1 MKYKLSIIL
10 ILISILCLGEE
21 IKVIRI
27 IDGDTFETV
36 SGEKV
41 RMIGIN
47 APEISDIFGVEA
59 KEHLKNLIEN
69 EYITLI
75 GDQLSNDKD
84 MYQRLLRY
92 VYLNGVDINKKMID
106 DGFAFAYLK
115 YKFSKS
121 AEYKLAQLQS
131 KENLLGIW
139 GDKEDSNN
147 KAEKILGC
155 KFLIKNLQPRIYLIS
170 ALLII
175 LISIGFVYYFKK

>member
-10 ILISILCLGEE
+10 IFISILCFGEE
-21 IKVIRI
+21 TKVIRI

-47 APEISDIFGVEA
+47 APEISDIFGLYA
-59 KEHLKNLIEN
+59 KEHLKSLIEN

-92 VYLNGVDINKKMID
+92 VYLNEVDINKKMID

-121 AEYKLAQLQS
+121 EEYERAQLQS
-131 KENLLGIW
+131 KENSLGIW
-139 GDKEDSNN
+139 GDKEDLNN
-147 KAEKILGC
+147 KTGKKIDQ
-155 KFLIKNLQPRIYLIS
+155 KFSFRHLQPKIYLIS
-170 ALLII
+170 VLLII

>member
-10 ILISILCLGEE
+10 IFITVLCLGEE
-21 IKVIRI
+21 TKVIRI

-47 APEISDIFGVEA
+47 APEISDIFGLEA
-59 KEHLKNLIEN
+59 KEHLENLIEN
-69 EYITLI
+69 KYITLI

-92 VYLNGVDINKKMID
+92 VYLNEVDINKKMID
-106 DGFAFAYLK
+106 EGFAFAYLK

-121 AEYKLAQLQS
+121 AEYELAQLQS

-147 KAEKILGC
+147 KTERKIDENFSFRHLRA
-155 KFLIKNLQPRIYLIS
+155 KTYVIS
-170 ALLII
+170 VLLII
-175 LISIGFVYYFKK
+175 LISIGFIYYFKK